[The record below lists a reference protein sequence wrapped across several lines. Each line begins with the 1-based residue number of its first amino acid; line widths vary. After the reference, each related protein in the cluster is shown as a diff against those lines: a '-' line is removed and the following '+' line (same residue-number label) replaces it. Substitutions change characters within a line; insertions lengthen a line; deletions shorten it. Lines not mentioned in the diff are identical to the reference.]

1 MADDGFI
8 YATVN
13 QLWLSA
19 GFQNGVDKRTR
30 PFALV
35 RIKIDGGRIPL

>member
-1 MADDGFI
+1 VADDGFI

-13 QLWLSA
+13 QLWLSP
-19 GFQNGVDKRTR
+19 GFQNGVDKRTK

-35 RIKIDGGRIPL
+35 RMKIDGGRVSL